1 MSRSKSS
8 KPWLRRHVT
17 DSYVRR
23 AREQGYRSRAAYK
36 LIDIDAR
43 ERLLR
48 PGSRVIDLGAA
59 PGGWSQVAAERCRP
73 GGSVIAVD
81 LLEIAPISGVSVIK
95 GDLREPVTLQSIR
108 REAGASADVVLSD
121 LSPNLSGIRNVDQ
134 ARAARLVELAVE
146 FALEVLKPDGALL
159 VKAFHGEAYEEIL
172 KMLKERFV
180 KVTARKPPAS
190 RGESRETYLVARI
203 PRHGTHDPNSGT

>member
-1 MSRSKSS
+1 MSSSKSS
-8 KPWLRRHVT
+8 KPWLRRHLT

-23 AREQGYRSRAAYK
+23 AREEGYRSRAAYK
-36 LIDIDAR
+36 LIDIDAQ

-48 PGSRVIDLGAA
+48 PGARVIDLGAA
-59 PGGWSQVAAERCRP
+59 PGGWSQVAAGRCRP
-73 GGSVIAVD
+73 GGLVIAVD
-81 LLEIAPISGVSVIK
+81 FLPIAPILGVTLIK
-95 GDLREPVTLQSIR
+95 GDVRDEPTLAWVR
-108 REAGASADVVLSD
+108 AAAGGPVDTVLSD

-134 ARAARLVELAVE
+134 ARAAELVELAAG
-146 FALEVLKPDGALL
+146 FAREILKPDGALL

-190 RGESRETYLVARI
+190 RGESRETFLVARI